1 MCKILSTQEKCS
13 VGITSV
19 FSPLAS
25 IYPWYSVG
33 KNVVRLSV
41 LNRITTCVCD
51 VLSPSNFSCQ
61 TELNSVIGPGLTL
74 TNVTNFCLDQ
84 SSNLN
89 VAKSSTL
96 TSIIY
101 YSVIGCLTLGIG
113 AGMVIQTIRTA
124 RKRSSDQWIRV
135 DSE

>member
-25 IYPWYSVG
+25 IYPWYSVA
-33 KNVVRLSV
+33 KNAARLSV

-51 VLSPSNFSCQ
+51 ALAPGNFTCQ

-74 TNVTNFCLDQ
+74 TNITTFCLEQ

-89 VAKSSTL
+89 VAKSSAL

-101 YSVIGCLTLGIG
+101 YSVLGCLTLGMG
-113 AGMVIQTIRTA
+113 AGMIIHTVRTA
-124 RKRSSDQWIRV
+124 KKRTSDQWIRV